1 MTHRDVDY
9 MVQPPAATGA
19 RLSQAAYR
27 KLINAAL
34 THGHFQRE
42 GGVPATRRYTM
53 IWQSQYL
60 YDIVNNPARRHTL
73 RKPSEEWDGGEV
85 SYSEGLKLIEPG
97 CTYSLMIYSK
107 GYGAEL
113 VSIIDIQ
120 F

>member
-27 KLINAAL
+27 KHINAAL

-60 YDIVNNPARRHTL
+60 YDIVNNPDRRHTL
-73 RKPSEEWDGGEV
+73 RKPAEEWDGGEG

-97 CTYSLMIYSK
+97 AVHCLCIYSK
-107 GYGAEL
+107 GQWGEL
-113 VSIIDIQ
+113 VDVIDIQ